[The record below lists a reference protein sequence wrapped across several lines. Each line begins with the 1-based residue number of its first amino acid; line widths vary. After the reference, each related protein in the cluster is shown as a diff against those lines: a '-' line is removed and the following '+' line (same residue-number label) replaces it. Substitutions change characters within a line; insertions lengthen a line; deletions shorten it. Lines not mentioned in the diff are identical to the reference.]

1 MSIFNLPDL
10 GEGLTEAEI
19 VEWFV
24 KSGDEITANDP
35 LVSVETDKAIVE
47 IPSPHSGRIQKLF
60 AAVGDIVQTG
70 KPLVEFVSDEVHE
83 DSGTV
88 VGKVVSGEERIEE
101 KAAPL
106 SRKTGATVKATPS
119 VRALARQLEVDLAIV
134 SPSGPQGTVTA
145 ADVKRVANRLK
156 ELGPLELLHGARRT
170 MASKMTLSGAEVVPA
185 TIVDD
190 ADIDHWPAD
199 RDITVSLLMAIVAG
213 CSKEPCLNA
222 WFDSHSLGRR
232 LLAKIDIAVAV
243 DTEEGL
249 FTPVVRDAANRDY
262 HSLLQGLKQ
271 LKSDVKARSV
281 PAQEM
286 RGYTITLSNF
296 GTIAG
301 RYAVPVVVPPTV
313 AILGAGRIEP
323 QAVVVDN
330 AVVAHRVLPLSLT
343 FDHRAVTGGEAARFL
358 AAVISS
364 LQAATESR

>member
-24 KSGDEITANDP
+24 KTGDEVRADDP

-47 IPSPHSGRIQKLF
+47 IPSPQSGRILKLF
-60 AAVGDIVQTG
+60 AQAGDIVQTG
-70 KPLVEFVSDEVHE
+70 KPLLEYVSAGAQE

-88 VGKVVSGEERIEE
+88 VGKVVSGEEKIEE
-101 KAAPL
+101 KAAPF
-106 SRKTGATVKATPS
+106 SRKTGATAKATPS

-145 ADVKRVANRLK
+145 ADVKRVANRLQD
-156 ELGPLELLHGARRT
+156 LGPLELLHGARRT
-170 MASKMTLSGAEVVPA
+170 MASKMSLAHAEVAPA
-185 TIVDD
+185 TIIDN

-199 RDITVSLLMAIVAG
+199 RDVTISLLLAIAAG
-213 CSKEPCLNA
+213 CRKEPCLNA

-232 LLAKIDIAVAV
+232 VLEKIDVAVAV
-243 DTEEGL
+243 DTDEGL
-249 FTPVVRDAANRDY
+249 FTPVLRDVANRGYD
-262 HSLLQGLKQ
+262 SLLNGLKQ
-271 LKSDVKARSV
+271 LKSDVEARTV
-281 PAQEM
+281 PPQEM
-286 RGYTITLSNF
+286 RAYTITLSNF

-313 AILGAGRIEP
+313 AILGAGRIERQP
-323 QAVVVDN
+323 VVVGDT
-330 AVVAHRVLPLSLT
+330 VVAHRLLPLSLT

-358 AAVISS
+358 TAVIDN
-364 LQAATESR
+364 LQAVAK